1 MGHSDKY
8 SLVSKT
14 LNRILYIYI
23 SRLLQQTLSKLPRNL
38 VDIFNTQ
45 HTNLELVLLVV
56 AGREAGLTLGEA
68 QLGAAEAT
76 VHRAVAA
83 RAAGPQPE
91 AVQHVEAGWL
101 AADLDRGHHQYPGHT
116 QRRFCIMAL

>member
-1 MGHSDKY
+1 M
-8 SLVSKT
+8 SK
-14 LNRILYIYI
+14 
-23 SRLLQQTLSKLPRNL
+23 QPRKF

-56 AGREAGLTLGEA
+56 AGREAGLALGEA
-68 QLGAAEAT
+68 QLGAAEAA

-83 RAAGPQPE
+83 RAAGPQPQ

-101 AADLDRGHHQYPGHT
+101 AADLDRGY
-116 QRRFCIMAL
+116 IMSIPATLSGASV